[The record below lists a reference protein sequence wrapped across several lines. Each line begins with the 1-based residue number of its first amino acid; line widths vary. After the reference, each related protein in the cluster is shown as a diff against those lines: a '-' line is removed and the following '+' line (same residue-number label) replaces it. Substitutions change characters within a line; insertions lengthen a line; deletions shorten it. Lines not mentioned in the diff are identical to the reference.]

1 MFRYAASLHA
11 VPGVPSPDIRHPRIL
26 SFVLFH
32 FTYPTPAPSKMHFP
46 LALVA
51 SALVLQASAF
61 VVPPGISNAA
71 ISAKGKLEGLLTA
84 QAYSY
89 DLDCPGCPFP
99 AVDDGDTFQGEDVEN
114 QIVRK
119 MTPDVSDS

>member
-1 MFRYAASLHA
+1 
-11 VPGVPSPDIRHPRIL
+11 
-26 SFVLFH
+26 
-32 FTYPTPAPSKMHFP
+32 MHFP

-51 SALVLQASAF
+51 SGLVLQASAF
-61 VVPPGISNAA
+61 VVSPGISNAVV
-71 ISAKGKLEGLLTA
+71 SAKVELEALLPT
-84 QAYSY
+84 QALSY

-99 AVDDGDTFQGEDVEN
+99 AVDDGDTLQEEDVEN